1 MLDDLRYAA
10 LRDLLGPTIE
20 EAGTAEALSTL
31 DVLAEAKFDSYERY
45 PSLTGFWEELTGWLR
60 QAAPGDR
67 SGMLRWLAEN
77 LLFVSRDQVHSLL
90 RVFAGEWLVTR
101 SMELA
106 VRHSCDLETELSG
119 TAVCALSDGVPLG
132 TTRRL
137 IPNLTH
143 RQFFSDPALLDG
155 FESTLRHLV
164 LIDDFSGTGKSLAHA
179 PTDTEADEAPFGRVP
194 DACRALRGLAD
205 PASRGAVVSVVLLM
219 ASAAAVRHLSAIL
232 PALGCSLHVTQVLN
246 PCPQTAMQSWSR
258 RYLGISPNPAVK
270 THVNADYRMGDL
282 PVVLSHNT
290 PNDTF
295 ALLWEARNS
304 GDRTWR
310 PLFPRFDRVREGGT

>member
-1 MLDDLRYAA
+1 MLGDRRYAA
-10 LRDLLGPTIE
+10 LRDLLGPAIE

-45 PSLTGFWEELTGWLR
+45 PRLTGFWEALTGWLR
-60 QAAPGDR
+60 QAEPGDR
-67 SGMLRWLAEN
+67 VGMLRWLAGN

-90 RVFAGEWLVTR
+90 RVFAGEWLMTR

-106 VRHSCDLETELSG
+106 VRHGCDLETELSG

-132 TTRRL
+132 TVRRL
-137 IPNLTH
+137 IADLTH
-143 RQFFSDPALLDG
+143 RQFFSDAALLDG
-155 FESTLRHLV
+155 FGSTLRHLV

-179 PTDTEADEAPFGRVP
+179 PADAGGAPFGRVP
-194 DACRALRGLAD
+194 DACRFLRGLAD

-219 ASAAAVRHLSAIL
+219 ASTAAVRHLNAIL
-232 PALGCSLHVTQVLN
+232 PALGCALHVTQVLDSH
-246 PCPQTAMQSWSR
+246 PDAAMRSWSR
-258 RYLGISPNPAVK
+258 RYLGISPDSTVK
-270 THVNADYRMGDL
+270 TQINAGYRMGDL

-290 PNDTF
+290 PNDSF
-295 ALLWEARNS
+295 ALLWAARDS

-310 PLFPRFDRVREGGT
+310 PLFPRFDRVREADT